1 MRSYFADNFIH
12 HGKHHTRC
20 VCAVYNKNVLVPQNN
35 ISIPSAVPDDIL
47 EFCKDSQKIPMRIRN
62 CWKLLGL
69 WFNPPIDEK
78 LNSK

>member
-12 HGKHHTRC
+12 HGKHHPRC
-20 VCAVYNKNVLVPQNN
+20 VSAVYNKNVLVPQHK
-35 ISIPSAVPDDIL
+35 ISNPYAVPDDIL
-47 EFCKDSQKIPMRIRN
+47 EFCKYPQEIPMRIRN

-69 WFNPPIDEK
+69 WINLPIDEQ